1 MGPASEDDLAEMA
14 RAVVDANQ
22 YMTLGTSD
30 PDGRP
35 RVSPVYFS
43 HAGYRDFYWVSSPA
57 AHHSLNLADRSAVA
71 VVIYD
76 STAAVGEGRAL
87 YLEADA
93 TEVPTEEL
101 PERCAEA
108 FAQVRPGARAFA
120 PDELSGDAP
129 LRLYVA
135 RATRHEVHI
144 AGRHPVYG
152 TGTDRRLAV
161 AL

>member
-1 MGPASEDDLAEMA
+1 MA
-14 RAVVDANQ
+14 RQVVDTNR

-35 RVSPVYFS
+35 RVSPVYFTQVR
-43 HAGYRDFYWVSSPA
+43 YRDFYWVSAPT
-57 AHHSLNLADRSAVA
+57 AHHSVNLAARPAVA

-76 STAAVGEGRAL
+76 STAAVGQGRAV

-93 TEVPTEEL
+93 AQVPDEEL
-101 PERCAEA
+101 PARCAEA
-108 FAQVRPGARAFA
+108 FARVGPGARAFTA
-120 PDELSGDAP
+120 EELSGDAP
-129 LRLYVA
+129 WRLYVA
-135 RATRHEVHI
+135 RVTRHEVHI
-144 AGRHPVYG
+144 AGRHPIYG

>member
-1 MGPASEDDLAEMA
+1 MGPASGDDLADMA
-14 RAVVDANQ
+14 RQVVDTNH

-35 RVSPVYFS
+35 RVSPVYFT
-43 HAGYRDFYWVSSPA
+43 HVDYRDFYWVSSPT
-57 AHHSLNLADRSAVA
+57 AHHSVNLAARPAIA
-71 VVIYD
+71 MVIYN
-76 STAAVGEGRAL
+76 STAAIGQGRAV

-93 TEVPTEEL
+93 AQVPDEEL
-101 PERCAEA
+101 PERSAAA
-108 FAQVRPGARAFA
+108 FAHVGPGARAFT
-120 PDELSGDAP
+120 PDELSGDAA

-144 AGRHPVYG
+144 RGRDPVYG
-152 TGTDRRLAV
+152 TGIDRRLAV